1 MTNILDTINAKKAEE
16 ISQLRQRISLAEL
29 EAAALNANA
38 PRGFTTALQTASQTG
53 YGLIAELKKA
63 SPSKGLIRA
72 DFDPTDLANQYEMGG
87 ASCLSVLTDE
97 TWFQGKNEN
106 IQLARQATSLP
117 ILRKDFMIDPM
128 QIIESRALGADCIL
142 LIMASLSDAQAK
154 ELETVAHS
162 YNMDVL
168 IEIHDQT
175 ELERAMHLTSP
186 LMGINNRNLKTME
199 ISLQVG
205 IAMLPKLPADRIAIA
220 ESGLFTSSD
229 LEIMAK
235 AGARCFL
242 IGESLMRH
250 KNVANATR
258 QILSNP
264 VKGNI

>member
-72 DFDPTDLANQYEMGG
+72 DFDPTDLAKQYEMGG

-117 ILRKDFMIDPM
+117 ILRK
-128 QIIESRALGADCIL
+128 
-142 LIMASLSDAQAK
+142 
-154 ELETVAHS
+154 
-162 YNMDVL
+162 
-168 IEIHDQT
+168 
-175 ELERAMHLTSP
+175 
-186 LMGINNRNLKTME
+186 
-199 ISLQVG
+199 IS
-205 IAMLPKLPADRIAIA
+205 
-220 ESGLFTSSD
+220 
-229 LEIMAK
+229 
-235 AGARCFL
+235 
-242 IGESLMRH
+242 
-250 KNVANATR
+250 
-258 QILSNP
+258 
-264 VKGNI
+264 